1 MISICHEFAFKR
13 NLKFDI
19 SENSVKKKIKF
30 GRKSQKI
37 CNPPA
42 PITLEGKHLPWVKKI
57 TCLGFTLV
65 EDNLMRTDITVK
77 RG

>member
-37 CNPPA
+37 CNPPVLVTLDG
-42 PITLEGKHLPWVKKI
+42 ITLPWVGK
-57 TCLGFTLV
+57 
-65 EDNLMRTDITVK
+65 EDNIL
-77 RG
+77 